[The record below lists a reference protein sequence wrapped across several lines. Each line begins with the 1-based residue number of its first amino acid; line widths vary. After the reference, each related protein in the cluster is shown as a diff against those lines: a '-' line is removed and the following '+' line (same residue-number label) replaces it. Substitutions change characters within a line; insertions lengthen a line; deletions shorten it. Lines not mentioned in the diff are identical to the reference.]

1 MATPEVSVT
10 NAVNS
15 ISPSTSHLSINRS
28 TERFGV
34 SMSEQ
39 ASTMSDD
46 EERRAIVMGC
56 MAISNV

>member
-1 MATPEVSVT
+1 MATPDVSVT

-15 ISPSTSHLSINRS
+15 ISPSTSHLSINLS
-28 TERFGV
+28 DEMPCV

-46 EERRAIVMGC
+46 DERREIVIGC